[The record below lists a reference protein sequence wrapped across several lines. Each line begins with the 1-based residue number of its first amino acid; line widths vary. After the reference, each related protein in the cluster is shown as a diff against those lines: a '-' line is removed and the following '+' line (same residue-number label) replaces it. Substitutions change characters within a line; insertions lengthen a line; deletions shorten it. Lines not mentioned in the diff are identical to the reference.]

1 MSILKSLFGGKKE
14 EEPQKPNID
23 TLLASPDS
31 NGSII
36 ELDNYICKLC
46 SWGKH
51 LEKLSEPQRVFYLN
65 QELEREINSGGFESF
80 FYNSYGT
87 YADETVSTLKTI
99 GANQFAQILQEAMN
113 VFPNGQVPKDIDER
127 QELMDSFAEGIWEQI
142 DQKFYAYPENLNELN
157 LEYVRR
163 YKDSF

>member
-1 MSILKSLFGGKKE
+1 MSILKNLFGGKKE
-14 EEPQKPNID
+14 EELPKPNID
-23 TLLASPDS
+23 ALLASPDS

-46 SWGKH
+46 AWGEH
-51 LEKLSEPQRVFYLN
+51 LERLSEPQRVFYFN

-87 YADETVSTLKTI
+87 YADETVSTLRKV
-99 GANQFAQILQEAMN
+99 GANQFAEILQQAIN
-113 VFPNGQVPKDIDER
+113 VFPNGQVPKDINER
-127 QELMDSFAEGIWEQI
+127 QDLMDSFEDDTWEQF

-157 LEYVRR
+157 LEFVRKH
-163 YKDSF
+163 KDSF